1 MPLYTF
7 HKEAMREIRPTS
19 FELCQVKERGD
30 IQRLLRDQIE
40 TIVKDGMV
48 LSEEFG
54 DWEDAHRRIDLLV
67 LDEEANLVV
76 VELKR
81 TDNGGHMDLQAIRY
95 AAMVST
101 LTFEQAVEAH
111 AQYLKKRKID
121 KNAKEAILGF
131 LGWDSETTG
140 RFNSSVRIVLV
151 AADFSKEI
159 TTTALWLNEHHLDL
173 QCVRLQPYDLDGQ
186 IVLDVQQLIPLP
198 EAADYFV
205 RIRNKADEDQ
215 SRTGRDWNLD
225 TFLQELGK
233 NSNPEIVGLARHIHD
248 WCQNELGGVQF
259 NTSAKVGRFGPI
271 LVPNG
276 SQAPSLVVRTDGR
289 IGIRFIHIKTK
300 TGQRNEEILKDFVAR
315 IKNIPG
321 FAFDEDDIK
330 GKPRRPLEPLLD
342 PAHLKCLEEAVLWL
356 RNQLQRP

>member
-40 TIVKDGMV
+40 IVVKDGMV

-67 LDEEANLVV
+67 LDEDANLVV

-111 AQYLKKRKID
+111 AQYLKRRKIERD
-121 KNAKEAILGF
+121 AKDAILSF

-140 RFNSSVRIVLV
+140 SFNSSVRIVLA

-159 TTTALWLNEHHLDL
+159 TTTALWLNERHFDI
-173 QCVRLQPYDLDGQ
+173 QCVRLKPYDLDGR

-205 RIRNKADEDQ
+205 RIRDKAEQDI
-215 SRTGRDWNLD
+215 SRTEREWNLD
-225 TFLQELGK
+225 TFLQELSK
-233 NSNPEIVGLARHIHD
+233 KSSSEIVGLAKRIHD
-248 WCQNELGGVQF
+248 WCQSELV
-259 NTSAKVGRFGPI
+259 
-271 LVPNG
+271 
-276 SQAPSLVVRTDGR
+276 
-289 IGIRFIHIKTK
+289 
-300 TGQRNEEILKDFVAR
+300 
-315 IKNIPG
+315 
-321 FAFDEDDIK
+321 
-330 GKPRRPLEPLLD
+330 
-342 PAHLKCLEEAVLWL
+342 
-356 RNQLQRP
+356 